1 MFAGDLDPSDLDPTT
16 EATVTDDKQERIR
29 QRAHEI
35 WEQAGRPEGS
45 HMEHWDRATAE
56 IDGAAVKPK
65 KAAAKKPAAAAK
77 PAKAAAAKAATAK
90 TSAAKPKAGKPAA
103 GKPKSGKG

>member
-16 EATVTDDKQERIR
+16 EATVTDDRQERIR

-65 KAAAKKPAAAAK
+65 KAAAKKPAAAAT
-77 PAKAAAAKAATAK
+77 PAKAATAK
-90 TSAAKPKAGKPAA
+90 TSAAKPAA